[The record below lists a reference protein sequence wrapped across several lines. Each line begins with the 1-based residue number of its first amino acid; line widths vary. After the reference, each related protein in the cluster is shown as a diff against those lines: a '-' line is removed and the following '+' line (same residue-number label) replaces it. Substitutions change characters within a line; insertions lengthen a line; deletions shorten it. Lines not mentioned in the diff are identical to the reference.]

1 MSTSVSGVRC
11 QMTLQKYFM
20 RIGGYYM
27 IGDVVSK
34 GNFDGNRLLSVETRN
49 FASDRLSADNFIF
62 AAGSFYSHGMVA
74 TPSAIV
80 EPVLGLDTEYR
91 GSRPEWYNED
101 IFRKQPYMKFGI
113 ATDADFRAI
122 RDGKNHRKH
131 LRSRLIASGRG
142 LRQRRFRSRRGGA
155 HRPAY
160 R

>member
-1 MSTSVSGVRC
+1 
-11 QMTLQKYFM
+11 M

-122 RDGKNHRKH
+122 RDGKTTENIYVAGSSLPGADSVNEGSGAGVAALTALH
-131 LRSRLIASGRG
+131 IAEKIK
-142 LRQRRFRSRRGGA
+142 
-155 HRPAY
+155 
-160 R
+160 